1 MSGMEKSDSAG
12 LLGNKP
18 EHWKKAMGEYER
30 DSLLTYTISQLVTM
44 VMNGGAKKHAVF
56 DRNKLSDQ
64 GLWYV
69 LPTHTYA

>member
-1 MSGMEKSDSAG
+1 MGWKKVT
-12 LLGNKP
+12 LLGCWGINQST
-18 EHWKKAMGEYER
+18 EKKAMGKYER

-44 VMNGGAKKHAVF
+44 VMNGGARKRAVF

-69 LPTHTYA
+69 SPTHTYA

>member
-1 MSGMEKSDSAG
+1 MGKYEKDR
-12 LLGNKP
+12 LL
-18 EHWKKAMGEYER
+18 R
-30 DSLLTYTISQLVTM
+30 FTISQLVTM

-56 DRNKLSDQ
+56 DRNKLLDE